1 MSHHQICKNQ
11 LCTLFPSPTF
21 EVPESYHFQVDQLS
35 PQGCPLRRVHWHWHS
50 MQKSTYNFTYTL
62 SFCFF
67 FIFIF
72 IFMNSVFLFRPFGLS
87 TLKFRVNLDM
97 VMKGELRRTMISHL
111 SLLARLNLL
120 ILLFKL
126 KEFELREIPHW
137 FTSFGIRPKCFSW
150 DLLL

>member
-35 PQGCPLRRVHWHWHS
+35 PLGCPLRRVHWHWHS

-62 SFCFF
+62 SCC

-72 IFMNSVFLFRPFGLS
+72 ISMSFVFLFRPFGLS

-97 VMKGELRRTMISHL
+97 VMKGELRRTMTSHL
-111 SLLARLNLL
+111 PLLARLNLL

-126 KEFELREIPHW
+126 KEFNLREITHW
-137 FTSFGIRPKCFSW
+137 FTSFGIRPECFSW